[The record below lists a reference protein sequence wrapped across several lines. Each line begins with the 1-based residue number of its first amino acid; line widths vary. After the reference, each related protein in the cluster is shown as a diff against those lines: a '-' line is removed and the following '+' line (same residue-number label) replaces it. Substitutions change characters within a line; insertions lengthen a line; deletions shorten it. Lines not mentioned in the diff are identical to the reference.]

1 MQFADVACALKTQ
14 TAIYYFSDVTEYT
27 GWSVYGEETWPFRNN
42 YNDPL
47 VCFNA
52 GAYGIKSDESGF
64 AALVVG
70 AGSALAWYIS
80 VPRLGLLAL
89 GDLSQRFL
97 LLGDA
102 EMSGWNANSRTPY
115 FLYGEKDYNYLRS
128 TV

>member
-42 YNDPL
+42 YNAPL

-52 GAYGIKSDESGF
+52 GAYGIKSDENGF
-64 AALVVG
+64 TALVVG
-70 AGSALAWYIS
+70 AGSALAWYTS
-80 VPRLGLLAL
+80 VLWLGLLAL

-97 LLGDA
+97 YERKLL
-102 EMSGWNANSRTPY
+102 
-115 FLYGEKDYNYLRS
+115 EKKFSSNFVFDE
-128 TV
+128 